1 MTLRINRR
9 PHFILGSL
17 AIALLMILLGLDN
30 LLRFSARWLMLLLM
44 MMMMMMM
51 HDALTNRERKMFHFN
66 PISAFP
72 CSTTSLSSLSL
83 ALASSMAL
91 AFARSTFFIF
101 IFTKKQQ
108 LQKFSLSNGQVPYTL
123 TGELFPQ
130 QTRAWGC
137 GLSLA
142 ARFLA
147 QFVQL
152 KV

>member
-17 AIALLMILLGLDN
+17 AIALLMILLGLDK
-30 LLRFSARWLMLLLM
+30 LLRFSARCLMLMLLMLLMLM
-44 MMMMMMM
+44 MMQSS
-51 HDALTNRERKMFHFN
+51 LTNRERKMFHFN

-83 ALASSMAL
+83 ALVSSMAL
-91 AFARSTFFIF
+91 AFARSTFIF
-101 IFTKKQQ
+101 SFSKKQQ

>member
-17 AIALLMILLGLDN
+17 AIALLMILLGLDK
-30 LLRFSARWLMLLLM
+30 LLRFSARCLMLLL
-44 MMMMMMM
+44 MMM

>member
-17 AIALLMILLGLDN
+17 AIALLMILLGLDK
-30 LLRFSARWLMLLLM
+30 LLRFSARCLMLLLM
-44 MMMMMMM
+44 MM
-51 HDALTNRERKMFHFN
+51 HSSLTNRERKMFHFN

>member
-17 AIALLMILLGLDN
+17 AIAFLMILLGLDK

-44 MMMMMMM
+44 M
-51 HDALTNRERKMFHFN
+51 HSSLTNRERKMFHFN

-83 ALASSMAL
+83 ALVSSMAL
-91 AFARSTFFIF
+91 AFARSTFFIL

-108 LQKFSLSNGQVPYTL
+108 LQKFSLPNGQVPYTL

-152 KV
+152 KGGWTRG

>member
-17 AIALLMILLGLDN
+17 AIAFLMILLGLDK
-30 LLRFSARWLMLLLM
+30 LLRFSARCLMLLLM
-44 MMMMMMM
+44 LMMLMMM
-51 HDALTNRERKMFHFN
+51 HSSLTNRERKMFHFN

-91 AFARSTFFIF
+91 AFARSTFIF
-101 IFTKKQQ
+101 SFSKKQQ